1 MLRSA
6 ILAGLAVSLAATPA
20 VAREWSYVTG
30 NSLGVAIAVSPASFS
45 QRGDLV
51 SGLFRFRDRKGA
63 YSYRH
68 VRIDCRRGV
77 IADAA
82 AGPTDRVV
90 PQDIAWRPV
99 VARSL
104 GAELVW
110 TLCPDDAWRASIER
124 VGPDLR
130 MRVPLPPPT
139 GTPRN

>member
-1 MLRSA
+1 MLRSSVVA
-6 ILAGLAVSLAATPA
+6 ALLISLAATPA
-20 VAREWSYVTG
+20 LARDWSYVTG
-30 NSLGVAIAVSPASFS
+30 NSLGISIAVSPASFS

-51 SGLFRFRDRKGA
+51 SGLFRFRDRKGE

-68 VRIDCRRGV
+68 VRIDCRRGT

-82 AGPTDRVV
+82 AAPTDRIV
-90 PQDIAWRPV
+90 PQDLAFRPV

-110 TLCPDDAWRASIER
+110 SLCPDDAWRASIER

-130 MRVPLPPPT
+130 MRPPIERAPT
-139 GTPRN
+139 QPRN